1 MIGITSAV
9 RGLRVLTSHLVT
21 KSLPTVRQASN
32 GPGQA
37 KCVRGAC
44 LKDKLEGQLVLT
56 GMIND
61 CLGNFLAKT
70 SY

>member
-9 RGLRVLTSHLVT
+9 RGLRVRTSHLVT

-44 LKDKLEGQLVLT
+44 LKDKLEGQLVLQ
-56 GMIND
+56 
-61 CLGNFLAKT
+61 A
-70 SY
+70 